1 MASNNFLD
9 KFNENAQR
17 VLTNSF
23 ELVAQSRHSKLEVEH
38 ILVALLRQPNGLLPQ
53 VIEQL
58 QLDSA
63 KINQAAQ
70 ERLERIPR
78 AAKPATAGINVSMQ
92 IAPEVQQLF
101 TIAEGFRRQHGVPQI
116 GPEHIV
122 MALVSAANVPVSEM
136 LRSNGLAPEAVLQ
149 ILMSL
154 DLSQQDEEEGGQA
167 KLAKYSVDLTKLAK
181 EGKLD
186 PIIGRDG
193 EIQRV
198 LQILSRRNK
207 NNPVLIGEPGVGKT
221 AIAEGLAQRIVAGEV
236 PEHLTDKQVVS
247 LDVAG
252 LVAGSKLRGEFEE
265 RLKAI
270 MDEVRQAEGK
280 IILFIDEVHNVVGAG
295 SASGSMDA
303 AQIIKPALAR
313 GELQVLGATTLNE
326 YRKHIEKDAALERRF
341 APVMVDEPSVGDTIE
356 MLRILRPKYE
366 EHHKLTITDQAL
378 VAAAELSERY
388 ITNRFLPDKAIDLVD
403 ESAAKVRLDNYQ
415 TVAANPLKK
424 LEATLKDLSEKMEAA
439 AADQNYEQAAS
450 YKQELV
456 IAQQEYEDAKAS
468 MPEVEEIAPVV
479 DEETIAELVSKSTGI
494 PVSRMLDSEMKKLL
508 EMEKHLHERVIGQE
522 DAIIAVSDAI
532 RRSRSGLRDPNRPI
546 GSFIFLGPTGV
557 GKTELVKAL
566 AGFMFDD
573 DNAMVRIDMSE
584 YMEPHSVS
592 RLIGSPPG
600 YVGYDE
606 GGQLTEAV
614 RRRPYQIILFDEIEK
629 AHPEVFNV
637 MLQVL
642 DDGRL
647 TDGQGRTVDFKNT
660 IIIMTSNVGTARI
673 KERGLGFST
682 GGKNTTEEKQANDR
696 MHDQV
701 MGELRHSFRP
711 EFLNRID
718 EIIIFNH
725 LSEAEIGQI
734 VHLMLRELEGRLE
747 ARHMQLELSDE
758 SLALLAKEG
767 YDRVYGARPLRRV
780 IQRKLEN
787 TLSKSLLNG
796 QFEEGDTIR
805 VELDP
810 ANERELTFTKVQP
823 PNRPVSLRS
832 NTEAA
837 KVESSGA
844 NRAA

>member
-9 KFNENAQR
+9 KFNENGQQA
-17 VLTNSF
+17 LTNSF
-23 ELVAQSRHSKLEVEH
+23 ELVAQSRHNKLEVEH
-38 ILVALLRQPNGLLPQ
+38 LVVAMLRQSNGLLPQ
-53 VIEQL
+53 VIERL
-58 QLDSA
+58 GLDA
-63 KINQAAQ
+63 EKINQAAD
-70 ERLERIPR
+70 ERLDRIPR
-78 AAKPATAGINVSMQ
+78 AAKPVAAGINVSMQ
-92 IAPEVQQLF
+92 IAPEVQQIF
-101 TIAEGFRRQHGVPQI
+101 TIAEGFRRQHGVPKI

-122 MALVSAANVPVSEM
+122 MALVSASNVPVSEM
-136 LRSNGLAPEAVLQ
+136 LRTNGLAPESVLQ
-149 ILMSL
+149 VLMSM
-154 DLSQQDEEEGGQA
+154 DLSEQGEDDGGQA
-167 KLAKYSVDLTKLAK
+167 KLAKYSTDLTELARQ
-181 EGKLD
+181 GKLD

-221 AIAEGLAQRIVAGEV
+221 AIAEGLAQRIISGEV

-280 IILFIDEVHNVVGAG
+280 VILFIDEVHNVVGAG

-303 AQIIKPALAR
+303 AQILKPALAR

-366 EHHKLTITDQAL
+366 AHHKLIITDAAL

-403 ESAAKVRLDNYQ
+403 ESAAKVRLDNYRS
-415 TVAANPLKK
+415 VAANPLRK
-424 LEATLKDLSEKMEAA
+424 LEATLKDLSDKMEGA
-439 AADQNYEQAAS
+439 AADQNYEQAAH
-450 YKQELV
+450 YKQELA
-456 IAQQEYEDAKAS
+456 IAQQEYDEAKKS
-468 MPEVEEIAPVV
+468 LPVVDETAPVV
-479 DEETIAELVSKSTGI
+479 DEEVIAELVSKSTGI

-508 EMEKHLHERVIGQE
+508 DMEKHLHERVIGQE
-522 DAIIAVSDAI
+522 DAIVAVSDAI

-573 DNAMVRIDMSE
+573 NNAMVRVDMSE

-614 RRRPYQIILFDEIEK
+614 RRRPYQIVLFDEIEK

-637 MLQVL
+637 LLQVL

-660 IIIMTSNVGTARI
+660 VIIMTSNVGTARI
-673 KERGLGFST
+673 KERGLGFSI
-682 GGKNTTEEKQANDR
+682 GKNTVEEKQANDR
-696 MHDQV
+696 MRDQV
-701 MGELRHSFRP
+701 MGELRDSFRP

-718 EIIIFNH
+718 EIIIFDH

-734 VHLMLRELEGRLE
+734 VHLMLRELEGRL
-747 ARHMQLELSDE
+747 AAKHMSLELSDAA
-758 SLALLAKEG
+758 LALLAREG

-787 TLSKSLLNG
+787 ALSRSLLNG

-810 ANERELTFTKVQP
+810 ANERELSFTKVKAAT
-823 PNRPVSLRS
+823 RPVPLRS
-832 NTEAA
+832 NPEAA
-837 KVESSGA
+837 KAETSGA